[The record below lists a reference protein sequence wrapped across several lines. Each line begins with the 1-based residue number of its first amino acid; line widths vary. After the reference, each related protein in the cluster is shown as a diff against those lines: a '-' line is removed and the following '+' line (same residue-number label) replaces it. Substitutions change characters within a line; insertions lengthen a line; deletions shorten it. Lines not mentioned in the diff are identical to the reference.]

1 MSKTYNIQHAVTVSI
16 WLDVE
21 TKKYRLH
28 MHDRPTAGLQH
39 VLAIQKKRSTID
51 WPCKYLD
58 RA

>member
-51 WPCKYLD
+51 
-58 RA
+58 